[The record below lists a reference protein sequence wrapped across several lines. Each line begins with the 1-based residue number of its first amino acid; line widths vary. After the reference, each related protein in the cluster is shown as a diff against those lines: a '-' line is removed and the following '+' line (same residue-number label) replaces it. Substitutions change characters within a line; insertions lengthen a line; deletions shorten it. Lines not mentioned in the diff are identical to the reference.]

1 MYTLKLLPEAIND
14 MTEIVKYISTQ
25 LHNPAAATRLKE
37 KITVEIKRLPENPYI
52 CAVFSAA
59 LPTKFEYRRLLV
71 KNYAVLYYI
80 DENEKAV
87 KIARVIYAKRNLSNI
102 LE

>member
-37 KITVEIKRLPENPYI
+37 KITFETKKLPENPYMY
-52 CAVFSAA
+52 AVYDAT
-59 LPTKFEYRRLLV
+59 LPTKYEYRKLLV
-71 KNYAVLYYI
+71 KNYTVFYYI
-80 DENEKAV
+80 DESERAV
-87 KIARVIYAKRNLSNI
+87 KVARVVYAKRNLSNI